1 MEQVDFGWRNLRDED
16 LAEFQQWILA
26 TTEERWRTGD
36 LKYKSSTYGFQDY
49 VPPEVHL
56 TQEIYDALLYIWVIL
71 RKLQRERSLMTTPMV
86 VHVPRDMK
94 AGDRLEL
101 AISEGKATVIVD
113 TKEDEPPF
121 VKRTETTFPIYMG
134 VEP

>member
-1 MEQVDFGWRNLRDED
+1 MEKVDFGWRNLRDED

-36 LKYKSSTYGFQDY
+36 LKYESSTYGFQDY

-71 RKLQRERSLMTTPMV
+71 RKLQRERDLIGTPIV

-94 AGDRLEL
+94 AGDRLEMS
-101 AISEGKATVIVD
+101 ISEGQATIIVD
-113 TKEDEPPF
+113 TKEEEPPF
-121 VKRTETTFPIYMG
+121 VKRTKTSFPIYMG